1 MSKTLLKHS
10 FPYKQDTYKIIVPEK
25 CFFDKC
31 SLLWNSFINDCV
43 TVKEVIGA
51 IMGQKKSKAAGPN
64 GLAME
69 TFIYGGT
76 KIWIHLSLLYTFRI
90 KHCFLPAHFM
100 DIIPVIKN
108 KGGDKTDINNY
119 RAIAVSNADTKILE
133 KLILTKVN
141 CYIY

>member
-1 MSKTLLKHS
+1 
-10 FPYKQDTYKIIVPEK
+10 
-25 CFFDKC
+25 
-31 SLLWNSFINDCV
+31 
-43 TVKEVIGA
+43 
-51 IMGQKKSKAAGPN
+51 
-64 GLAME
+64 ME

-76 KIWIHLSLLYTFRI
+76 KIWIHLSLLYTFCI
-90 KHCFLPAHFM
+90 KQCFVPAHFM
-100 DIIPVIKN
+100 DINIIPVIKN